1 MLRTLLKNDKRSKKE
16 LLMSQEQE
24 TERVTDSGRKTAGQD
39 RQGMSETER
48 NVNV

>member
-24 TERVTDSGRKTAGQD
+24 TERVTDSRRKTVGQD